1 MEQRKA
7 AELEDFFES
16 CLISQKNSL
25 RRLHETV
32 GVDSKETQLSY
43 LMELVKRQPLHS
55 YAQLQPP
62 LKMDTHAEAIIQSTL
77 DKMRTVEKGRRKQ
90 QTLSGFQIEWDEFK
104 KLHP

>member
-43 LMELVKRQPLHS
+43 LMELVKRQPSHS